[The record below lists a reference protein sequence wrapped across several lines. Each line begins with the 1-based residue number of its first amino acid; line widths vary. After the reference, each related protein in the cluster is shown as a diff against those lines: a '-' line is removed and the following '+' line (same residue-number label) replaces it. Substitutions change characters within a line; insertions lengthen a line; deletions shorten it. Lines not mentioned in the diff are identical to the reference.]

1 MLNKTKQELN
11 IELESRVK
19 STTSRATRGVEQT
32 KARKIET
39 ETCLQRAERLQ
50 EALSKTK
57 QDLRLTQRQL
67 VNNETATFEHLEV
80 LFNYLTDNAATVY
93 PNT

>member
-1 MLNKTKQELN
+1 M
-11 IELESRVK
+11 

-39 ETCLQRAERLQ
+39 ETCLKRAQRLET
-50 EALSKTK
+50 LSKTK
-57 QDLRLTQRQL
+57 RDLRFTHRQL
-67 VNNETATFEHLEV
+67 VNKGKYNVSASTGR
-80 LFNYLTDNAATVY
+80 FNYLTDNTTTVY

>member
-1 MLNKTKQELN
+1 MTRASRSVKKDRD
-11 IELESRVK
+11 SRVN
-19 STTSRATRGVEQT
+19 STTSRATRGVEKT

-39 ETCLQRAERLQ
+39 ETCLQRAERL

-67 VNNETATFEHLEV
+67 VNW
-80 LFNYLTDNAATVY
+80 FNQDSMQI
-93 PNT
+93 